1 MSRLFVS
8 TTVRRRDIGWFI
20 LSFLLPLLSL
30 RWAEAQQLRKVHVA
44 ILAIT
49 PAAAPFAIAK
59 DRGYYREE
67 GLDVDLIVMPSA
79 VGIQALIGGNVSFS
93 TQGGAGL
100 LPALRGAPIRL
111 LFSAY
116 RRPMYWL
123 YARAE
128 IRSVGD
134 LKGKKVGVSSIG
146 SGPDSLLRD
155 VLKKQGL
162 EGGRDVVILPV
173 GSGIARFY
181 ALQAGSV
188 DAAMLSI
195 PANFMAQE
203 GGYRQLVSFIDQD
216 MVELQGSI
224 LASLQLLESE
234 PALAEKFLRGSVK
247 GFRILRDN
255 RAVTTQVLVRF
266 LKLKEDAVAKIYDVI
281 RPGLTP
287 DGTLSEEL
295 QKKSLEHILTRV
307 GLKEPPR
314 LETIFDFSLAR
325 KVNDELQA
333 RGWRP

>member
-1 MSRLFVS
+1 LSRLFVS

-30 RWAEAQQLRKVHVA
+30 RWAEAQQLRKIHVA
-44 ILAIT
+44 IPAIT

-146 SGPDSLLRD
+146 SGPDSL
-155 VLKKQGL
+155 
-162 EGGRDVVILPV
+162 
-173 GSGIARFY
+173 
-181 ALQAGSV
+181 
-188 DAAMLSI
+188 
-195 PANFMAQE
+195 
-203 GGYRQLVSFIDQD
+203 
-216 MVELQGSI
+216 
-224 LASLQLLESE
+224 
-234 PALAEKFLRGSVK
+234 
-247 GFRILRDN
+247 
-255 RAVTTQVLVRF
+255 
-266 LKLKEDAVAKIYDVI
+266 
-281 RPGLTP
+281 
-287 DGTLSEEL
+287 
-295 QKKSLEHILTRV
+295 
-307 GLKEPPR
+307 
-314 LETIFDFSLAR
+314 
-325 KVNDELQA
+325 
-333 RGWRP
+333 